1 MNIGDR
7 VRTLK
12 SNHEG
17 IITKLISENQI
28 EVEIEDGFRIPFL
41 KTDLVLVAREEHS
54 IWGDDKDKAA
64 AGGKEKK
71 SPPISE
77 KGMYLAITHFNDKQL
92 EVNLVNNTDFAIP
105 YVFGDDRDMGYFG
118 ISGGVLSP
126 RSFQKVHELN
136 LDKFERWDALLIQLL
151 FHRLGVGS
159 YREPILKKMRFK
171 AQTFFKAL
179 KEVPLMRREGYLF
192 QLDEEFRATESRVP
206 NEKPE
211 RVGEK
216 PIEGQPAKQ
225 QPITP
230 QKPTQLGKRKEV
242 DLHADKLGIQKMSQ
256 EQILLEQL
264 RVYENELDKAIFEGY
279 DEIIFIHGVGSGTLK
294 TEIQKRLSRHP
305 HIAFYQDA
313 QKEKFGYGATLAK
326 IK

>member
-41 KTDLVLVAREEHS
+41 KADLVVVAREEHS
-54 IWGDDKDKAA
+54 IWGDDKAA
-64 AGGKEKK
+64 ASGKDKK
-71 SPPISE
+71 APPVSE
-77 KGMYLAITHFNDKQL
+77 KGLYLAITHFNDKQL

-105 YVFGDDRDMGYFG
+105 YIFGDDRDMGYFG

-136 LDKFERWDALLIQLL
+136 LDKFERWDALIIQFL
-151 FHRLGVGS
+151 FHRLGVGT
-159 YREPILKKMRFK
+159 YREPIVKKMRFK
-171 AQTFFKAL
+171 AQTFFKSL
-179 KEVPLMRREGYLF
+179 KEVPIMRREGYLF
-192 QLDEEFRATESRVP
+192 QLDEEFRSLDAKNLSDKTDRVTD
-206 NEKPE
+206 
-211 RVGEK
+211 K

-230 QKPTQLGKRKEV
+230 QKPTQLGKKKQI
-242 DLHADKLGIQKMSQ
+242 DLHAEKLGIQKLNQ
-256 EQILLEQL
+256 EEILLEQL
-264 RVYENELDKAIFEGY
+264 RVFENELDKAIFEGY
-279 DEIIFIHGVGSGTLK
+279 DEIIFIHGVGLGTLK
-294 TEIQKRLSRHP
+294 KEIQKRLSRHP